1 MNHDNFDG
9 AEDREESNE
18 DDDISG
24 LLRDLAAGL
33 DDKGDFDD
41 SSSEL
46 EPCAELLALEKL
58 VAENSK
64 ELCMKQSDFI
74 RSFLIPG
81 KYGPGSDMDVY
92 YQPLVADLLDM
103 FEKGVR
109 TYDAS
114 KREYFQL

>member
-1 MNHDNFDG
+1 
-9 AEDREESNE
+9 
-18 DDDISG
+18 
-24 LLRDLAAGL
+24 
-33 DDKGDFDD
+33 
-41 SSSEL
+41 
-46 EPCAELLALEKL
+46 
-58 VAENSK
+58 
-64 ELCMKQSDFI
+64 MKQSSFI
-74 RSFLIPG
+74 LSLLIPR